1 MYLIPDP
8 PESVPDPVTD
18 YLSFPWNCMLVVCTV
33 YDTLIVR
40 SVFHLFAQ
48 STELSMSLKKNAHQK
63 VRVK

>member
-18 YLSFPWNCMLVVCTV
+18 YLFFPWNCMLVVCTV

-48 STELSMSLKKNAHQK
+48 STELSMSLKINAHKK